1 MNNPETDL
9 SVLPSDQ
16 VEEALRTMSDDPGA
30 LSRLALASI
39 LFSHGEGV
47 WVFEIAY
54 QVTRMGGV
62 ARPQQLAGG
71 IGRVDLVV
79 GGEAFEIK
87 STMSTYAVI
96 NPMHKT
102 EDWFLPDV
110 RKLRGSSV
118 RGHQLITM
126 ATMLTARNV
135 RDLRVNRKTTD
146 PAEWVTE
153 RDQALAIYRQ
163 YAENENVAGVGSVRH
178 INLGRGE
185 VPGGQGGVQLDALL
199 FCVHQA

>member
-9 SVLPSDQ
+9 SALPSDQ
-16 VEEALRTMSDDPGA
+16 VEEALRTMSDDPDA

-79 GGEAFEIK
+79 AGEAFEIK
-87 STMSTYAVI
+87 STMSIYAVR

-126 ATMLTARNV
+126 ATMLSARNV
-135 RDLRVNRKTTD
+135 RNFRVNRKTTD

-163 YAENENVAGVGSVRH
+163 YAESEDVAGVGSVRH

-185 VPGGQGGVQLDALL
+185 VPGGLGGVQLDALL
-199 FCVHQA
+199 FCVHQP